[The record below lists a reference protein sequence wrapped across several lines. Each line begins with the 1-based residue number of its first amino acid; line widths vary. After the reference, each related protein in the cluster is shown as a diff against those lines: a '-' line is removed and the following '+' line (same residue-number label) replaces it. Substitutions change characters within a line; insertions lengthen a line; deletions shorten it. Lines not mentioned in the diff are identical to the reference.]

1 MNVGVPF
8 PCRFFLK
15 HTCSTGTPVLPETK
29 RCFSLPCHTSVSCL
43 VLPCT
48 QQTLSNV
55 SSVSSRTPGLPCQR
69 YRSSLCFCCP
79 RPRRPST
86 LMNARQHPHHVLFI
100 HCLPVVGKDVDSLH
114 VVVRGR
120 LRLHLPRP
128 PFGLFTGS
136 TSTCQTTRPIGVH
149 SSVFHTLVF
158 ILQCSHLGVYE
169 RQ

>member
-1 MNVGVPF
+1 MNVCVPF

-15 HTCSTGTPVLPETK
+15 YTCTPVTK
-29 RCFSLPCHTSVSCL
+29 RCFCFSFPCHTSVVFPASSS
-43 VLPCT
+43 PS
-48 QQTLSNV
+48 QQTLSNF

-128 PFGLFTGS
+128 PFDRFTGS